1 LEKHGGID
9 RTAFDKLIG
18 LLRNVDGDDQDPAT
32 FETIRKALG
41 SSGRPAH
48 YLAIPPV
55 LFGLVVKQ
63 LGKSNEAKGARVI
76 IEKPFGRGLADF
88 RPSTKGGHSRV
99 RI

>member
-1 LEKHGGID
+1 MCRWSGLPSPAGPSTSFVRAKDSLEKHGGID

-41 SSGRPAH
+41 SSGRSAH
-48 YLAIPPV
+48 YLATPPV
-55 LFGLVVKQ
+55 AFRLAVKR

-76 IEKPFGRGLADF
+76 
-88 RPSTKGGHSRV
+88 
-99 RI
+99 